1 MVMEDVKMNDYVIL
15 TDSSCDLP
23 DDIVK
28 KYQLEI
34 LQLDFIVEGEGSFH
48 NDQADIEKVYS
59 KLRNGANI
67 KTSAANISQAS
78 EAIEA
83 LFNQKKDILYLGFSS
98 GLSSTYQTVYMT
110 GQELMEEYPER
121 KMISVDT
128 LAASMGQGLLVY
140 KACQAKDSGKSLE
153 ENAQYIEEIKL
164 KLCHWF
170 TVDDLFFLKRGGR
183 ISGVTATVG
192 TMLSIKPI
200 LHVDDEGHLINVSKV
215 RGRKAAITELAN
227 RMEKLAVHLE
237 DQDIFISHGDCIEDA
252 EKLASIIK
260 ERFGNDRITISY
272 VGPVIGAHSG
282 PGTLALFFLGEHR

>member
-1 MVMEDVKMNDYVIL
+1 MNDYVIL

-98 GLSSTYQTVYMT
+98 GLSSTYQTVYMA

-140 KACQAKDSGKSLE
+140 KACQARDEGKDLE
-153 ENAQYIEEIKL
+153 ENAQYIEDIKL

-227 RMEKLAVHLE
+227 RMEKLAVHPE

>member
-1 MVMEDVKMNDYVIL
+1 MNDYVIL

-98 GLSSTYQTVYMT
+98 GLSSTYQTVYMA

-140 KACQAKDSGKSLE
+140 KACQAKDAGKSLE
-153 ENAQYIEEIKL
+153 ENAQYIEDIKL

-183 ISGVTATVG
+183 ISAVTATVG
-192 TMLSIKPI
+192 TILSIKPI
-200 LHVDDEGHLINVSKV
+200 LHVDDDGHLINVSKV
-215 RGRKAAITELAN
+215 RGRKAAITELVN
-227 RMEKLAVHLE
+227 RMEKLAVHPE

>member
-1 MVMEDVKMNDYVIL
+1 MRIL
-15 TDSSCDLP
+15 
-23 DDIVK
+23 
-28 KYQLEI
+28 
-34 LQLDFIVEGEGSFH
+34 LDFIVEGEGSFH
-48 NDQADIEKVYS
+48 NDQADIGKVYS

-78 EAIEA
+78 ETIEA

-98 GLSSTYQTVYMT
+98 GLSSTYQTVYMA

-140 KACQAKDSGKSLE
+140 KACQAKDAGKSLE
-153 ENAQYIEEIKL
+153 ENAQYIEDIKL

-215 RGRKAAITELAN
+215 RGRKSAITELVN
-227 RMEKLAVHLE
+227 RMEKLAVHPE

>member
-1 MVMEDVKMNDYVIL
+1 MNDYVIL

-34 LQLDFIVEGEGSFH
+34 LQLDFIIEGEGSFH

-98 GLSSTYQTVYMT
+98 GLSSTYQTVYMA

-215 RGRKAAITELAN
+215 RGRKAAITELVN
-227 RMEKLAVHLE
+227 RMEKLAVHPE

>member
-1 MVMEDVKMNDYVIL
+1 MNDYVIL

-98 GLSSTYQTVYMT
+98 GLSSTYQTVYMA

-227 RMEKLAVHLE
+227 RMEKLAVHPK

>member
-1 MVMEDVKMNDYVIL
+1 MSEYVIL

-34 LQLDFIVEGEGSFH
+34 LQLDFIIEGEGSFH
-48 NDQADIEKVYS
+48 NDQADIKQVYS
-59 KLRNGANI
+59 KLRGGANI
-67 KTSAANISQAS
+67 KTSAANISQAT
-78 EAIEA
+78 ETIEV
-83 LFNQKKDILYLGFSS
+83 LFRQGKDILYLGFSS
-98 GLSSTYQTVYMT
+98 GLSSTYQTVYMA
-110 GQELMEEYPER
+110 GQELLEAYPER
-121 KMISVDT
+121 KMLSVDT

-140 KACQAKDSGKSLE
+140 KACQARDAGKSLE
-153 ENAQYIEEIKL
+153 ENAQYIEDIKL

-183 ISGVTATVG
+183 VSGVTATVG

-215 RGRKAAITELAN
+215 RGRKAAITELVN
-227 RMEKLAVHLE
+227 RMEKLAVHPE